1 MLRQVQLLSD
11 KSASCFLA
19 KTFRE
24 ATRVVCSQH
33 PLADP
38 GVAVLGAQSVRDRRN
53 VTTIPVTR
61 QAQARH
67 TGAGYHFTCVGQ
79 SGVYADLIVP
89 ALAIAAC
96 VECLSTLFDVLR
108 VRGHNYASVRHGR
121 ANPHNAR
128 RAFSIPQRTTN

>member
-53 VTTIPVTR
+53 VTTINQSRAKLRLDILAPDTTLHALVR
-61 QAQARH
+61 
-67 TGAGYHFTCVGQ
+67 AGYMLT
-79 SGVYADLIVP
+79 
-89 ALAIAAC
+89 
-96 VECLSTLFDVLR
+96 
-108 VRGHNYASVRHGR
+108 
-121 ANPHNAR
+121 
-128 RAFSIPQRTTN
+128 